1 MTTPVLNHKNHTIEM
16 TKKFYKASCKFGTE
30 EYEIIFKMLEKF
42 PTYKPIIKTIS
53 KSKKS
58 EDSKKTFF
66 KGLTYEFME
75 KYIADHDNEK
85 KEIRAEY
92 DSKRVIAKSYSSSKG
107 YNAIKDWFLEKYPE
121 FEEFGK
127 KKTDNSKEETS
138 KSEATETN
146 IIRMNEGKEIA

>member
-1 MTTPVLNHKNHTIEM
+1 MTMPEFNHKNHTIEM

-30 EYEIIFKMLEKF
+30 EYEIVFKMLEKF
-42 PTYKPIIKTIS
+42 PTYKPVIKTTS

-75 KYIADHDNEK
+75 DYIKNHDNEK

-121 FEEFGK
+121 VKEFGE
-127 KKTDNSKEETS
+127 KKTDNSKEETA
-138 KSEATETN
+138 KSETAETTT
-146 IIRMNEGKEIA
+146 IKMSEGKEIA